1 MRYTLR
7 ALIKWAAPGLAV
19 CALATATA
27 AAQPSQNLRSP
38 DARDPGPQAQS
49 VRDLRSPDTRD
60 AAQGRGTSR
69 APRTVVV
76 SVSRPQVSGSGG
88 FDWGDASIGAGA
100 VFGLV
105 LIGAGGTLVV
115 THRGRT
121 GAKRSGRA
129 ATALRTMTDQLEVTL
144 NVPDLRQAARFYRA
158 LLGSPPV
165 TAERRVAWFDVPG
178 SELRLAV
185 RESATPSATRL
196 RVCVDPGRLR
206 AASRRLR
213 EIGARPSGSGLA
225 SDGHPRAIAL
235 SDPGGN
241 GLELCS
247 PLALAPPA
255 RWRQIDAR
263 RLMRSGARLLGRA
276 LGPGTIGQRLDQA
289 RAHDQLMTLG
299 LGRR

>member
-1 MRYTLR
+1 
-7 ALIKWAAPGLAV
+7 
-19 CALATATA
+19 
-27 AAQPSQNLRSP
+27 
-38 DARDPGPQAQS
+38 
-49 VRDLRSPDTRD
+49 
-60 AAQGRGTSR
+60 
-69 APRTVVV
+69 
-76 SVSRPQVSGSGG
+76 
-88 FDWGDASIGAGA
+88 
-100 VFGLV
+100 
-105 LIGAGGTLVV
+105 
-115 THRGRT
+115 
-121 GAKRSGRA
+121 
-129 ATALRTMTDQLEVTL
+129 MTDQLEVTL
-144 NVPDLRQAARFYRA
+144 NVPDLRQAVGFYRA

-185 RESATPSATRL
+185 RESSTPSATRL

-213 EIGARPSGSGLA
+213 QVGARPTGSGLA

-255 RWRQIDAR
+255 RWRQIDSR
-263 RLMRSGARLLGRA
+263 RLMRWSGRLMRWGGRLPARA
-276 LGPGTIGQRLDQA
+276 LSAGTIGQRLDHA

-299 LGRR
+299 LGRGN

>member
-1 MRYTLR
+1 MKCTLR
-7 ALIKWAAPGLAV
+7 ALVKWAAPG
-19 CALATATA
+19 
-27 AAQPSQNLRSP
+27 
-38 DARDPGPQAQS
+38 
-49 VRDLRSPDTRD
+49 
-60 AAQGRGTSR
+60 R
-69 APRTVVV
+69 AHL
-76 SVSRPQVSGSGG
+76 
-88 FDWGDASIGAGA
+88 DE
-100 VFGLV
+100 
-105 LIGAGGTLVV
+105 
-115 THRGRT
+115 
-121 GAKRSGRA
+121 
-129 ATALRTMTDQLEVTL
+129 LRTMTDQLEVTL

-165 TAERRVAWFDVPG
+165 MAERRVAWFDVPG

-185 RESATPSATRL
+185 RESSTPSATRL
-196 RVCVDPGRLR
+196 RVCMDPGRLR

-213 EIGARPSGSGLA
+213 EIGARPTGSGLTL
-225 SDGHPRAIAL
+225 DGHPRAIAL